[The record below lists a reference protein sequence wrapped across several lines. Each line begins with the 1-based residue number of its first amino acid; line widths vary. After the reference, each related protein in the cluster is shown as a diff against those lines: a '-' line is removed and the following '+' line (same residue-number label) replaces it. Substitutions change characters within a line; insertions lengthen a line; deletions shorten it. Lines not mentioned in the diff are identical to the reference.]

1 MNPTSGERLTT
12 HRIGCAHGAMSW
24 CEAGAGPALVLL
36 HGIGSG
42 ARSWQAQIDAFA
54 TTHRVIAWDAPG
66 YGDSAPLPQA
76 QPRAADYALALG
88 DFLQRL
94 GVQTLSLVG
103 HSLGALMAAAWAAAA
118 AATPTPTPAI
128 RLRSLLLASP
138 ARGYASAAANI
149 REAKFRD
156 RVDML
161 GRLGV
166 QGLAAQ
172 RAAHLCAPGAS
183 AAVVEQV
190 RANMARITPGGYA
203 QAAWMLSND
212 DLATHLARVAAPAA
226 VFCGELDSVTPPDVC
241 KRLATDHGLPYIAL
255 PGVGH
260 ACYVEDPALFN
271 TALRA
276 HLERTEGSA
285 HE

>member
-1 MNPTSGERLTT
+1 MTAPVNTAPGDRLPT
-12 HRIGCAHGAMSW
+12 HRVDCAHGAMSW

-42 ARSWQAQIDAFA
+42 ARSWQGQLDAFA
-54 TTHRVIAWDAPG
+54 GTHRVIAWDAPG

-76 QPRAADYALALG
+76 QPLAADYALVLG

-103 HSLGALMAAAWAAAA
+103 HSLGALMAAAWAARPSAN
-118 AATPTPTPAI
+118 
-128 RLRSLLLASP
+128 LRDLLLASP
-138 ARGYASAAANI
+138 ARGYAGAAADV

-161 GRLGV
+161 QRLGV

-172 RAAHLCAPGAS
+172 RAPHLCAPQAS
-183 AAVVEQV
+183 AAAVDQV

-212 DLATHLARVAAPAA
+212 DLAAHLARVTAPAA
-226 VFCGELDSVTPPDVC
+226 VVCGELDSVTPPAGC
-241 KRLATDHGLPYIAL
+241 KRLATDHGLPYTAL

-260 ACYVEDPALFN
+260 VCYVEDPAQFN
-271 TALRA
+271 AALRA
-276 HLERTEGSA
+276 HLQRTERVV